1 MALGAAAAAAR
12 SAGWPQMM
20 LPKASPPSPRSG
32 PGPRPSPESAAS
44 RLPESS
50 SARGTV
56 SWLLGGA
63 GGANTQGGAPVQAG
77 QGGGRACDARSQRT
91 HMQVRDW
98 GRWRADLRR
107 SPDAAEGGRS
117 RPSSSAGS
125 GDAPA
130 PRMPRWPAQGV
141 ALRFASMSRP
151 GLRGLRLRKIAAA
164 GPSSAREMA
173 RFTRALR
180 PWRSL

>member
-1 MALGAAAAAAR
+1 
-12 SAGWPQMM
+12 M

-32 PGPRPSPESAAS
+32 PGPLPSIVRHQRLLPRPVATA
-44 RLPESS
+44 RNRILTS

-63 GGANTQGGAPVQAG
+63 GGAPVQAG

-151 GLRGLRLRKIAAA
+151 GLRGLRPRKIGAA

-173 RFTRALR
+173 RFTRALVR